1 MSGDSFSK
9 IADGLM
15 NSRQNI
21 ISLTEQD
28 YDATPIIVTTQ
39 QTIELQIYL
48 DIESLSMAGDT
59 MIWGHPTQGIWG
71 QKNWGNGSEV
81 GFILGHPKYGLL
93 GTSKLGTSASTW
105 VLEQELVNI

>member
-1 MSGDSFSK
+1 MATDSFSK

-28 YDATPIIVTTQ
+28 YDATPIVVTSQ
-39 QTIELQIYL
+39 QTVELSIDLEIQ
-48 DIESLSMAGDT
+48 SQAMAGDLL
-59 MIWGHPTQGIWG
+59 IWGHPTKGVWG
-71 QKNWGNGSEV
+71 VGKWSGGSEV

-93 GTSKLGTSASTW
+93 GISKLGTQAASW
-105 VLEQELVNI
+105 VTEQEYVNI